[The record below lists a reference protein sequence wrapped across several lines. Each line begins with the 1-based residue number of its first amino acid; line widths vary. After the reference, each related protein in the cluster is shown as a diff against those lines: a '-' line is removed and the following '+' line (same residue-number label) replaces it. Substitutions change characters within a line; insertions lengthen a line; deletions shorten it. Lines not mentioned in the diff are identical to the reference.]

1 MNTVVETQ
9 ALCFAYGRHHVL
21 RDINL
26 TVASGNFYALLGRN
40 GAGKT
45 TLLKILAGLLLAQKG
60 SSKTLGRDSAQLTP
74 LDWTSIGYVSENQP
88 LYDWYTGTELIAF
101 VRPLYPNWDDAFCQH
116 LLKRLRLPLDRPV
129 RSYSKG
135 ERMKMVLLLAMAF
148 HPRLLVLDE
157 PFSGLDVLVKEQL
170 ITCLLETTGQEQ
182 WSVIFAS
189 HDLLEVERLADVIG
203 LIDDG
208 RLSLSEPLDS
218 LQTRFRK
225 IEVFDATAPPLI
237 DASMLQPVRDDGKLS
252 FVETAFSPQRE
263 RELHQRYGASMEI
276 TSLSLREIVL
286 ALFSA
291 ESDQP

>member
-1 MNTVVETQ
+1 
-9 ALCFAYGRHHVL
+9 
-21 RDINL
+21 
-26 TVASGNFYALLGRN
+26 
-40 GAGKT
+40 
-45 TLLKILAGLLLAQKG
+45 
-60 SSKTLGRDSAQLTP
+60 
-74 LDWTSIGYVSENQP
+74 
-88 LYDWYTGTELIAF
+88 
-101 VRPLYPNWDDAFCQH
+101 
-116 LLKRLRLPLDRPV
+116 
-129 RSYSKG
+129 
-135 ERMKMVLLLAMAF
+135 MKMVLLLAMAF

-291 ESDQP
+291 EPDQP